1 MPAMP
6 SILLRFYSLQ
16 ISDIQI
22 RYVRFPRYY
31 QIFNIFDGAECNIPN
46 HELLVDRCL
55 IGVILLL
62 PQTGNEIHE
71 IDICMTSG
79 MVIFF
84 VECSFKNLHLFV

>member
-1 MPAMP
+1 MLVPCAQLTINFQCD
-6 SILLRFYSLQ
+6 S
-16 ISDIQI
+16 
-22 RYVRFPRYY
+22 
-31 QIFNIFDGAECNIPN
+31 FNIFDGAECNIPN

>member
-6 SILLRFYSLQ
+6 SILLRFYS
-16 ISDIQI
+16 
-22 RYVRFPRYY
+22 
-31 QIFNIFDGAECNIPN
+31 FNIFDGAECNIPN